1 MSNHEVTIEG
11 DVVRKRY
18 RRTDR
23 GEPTRE
29 WAALVLLDR
38 HAPGLAPR
46 PLAFESDPSTVVMSR
61 VTGEPA
67 RMAYRG
73 IIGFGTYHYHYA
85 SGRQGDA
92 AAAAFAPR
100 APSTTIYL
108 PDGVGAYADELE
120 RLGPH
125 RTGVGCLY
133 LTDLAKVDLD
143 VLERVVATSYAA
155 VTAGTF
161 GTRAREGG
169 DRSD

>member
-1 MSNHEVTIEG
+1 MVADDDVRVFLESIEHP
-11 DVVRKRY
+11 VR
-18 RRTDR
+18 RRDAET
-23 GEPTRE
+23 
-29 WAALVLLDR
+29 LLD
-38 HAPGLAPR
+38 L
-46 PLAFESDPSTVVMSR
+46 MSR

-100 APSTTIYL
+100 KPSTTIYL
-108 PDGVGAYADELE
+108 PDGVGAHADELD

-125 RTGVGCLY
+125 STGVGCLY
-133 LTDLAKVDLD
+133 LTDLAKVDLE
-143 VLERVVATSYAA
+143 VLERVVAASYAT

-161 GTRAREGG
+161 GSRARESGADDRGG
-169 DRSD
+169 GASD